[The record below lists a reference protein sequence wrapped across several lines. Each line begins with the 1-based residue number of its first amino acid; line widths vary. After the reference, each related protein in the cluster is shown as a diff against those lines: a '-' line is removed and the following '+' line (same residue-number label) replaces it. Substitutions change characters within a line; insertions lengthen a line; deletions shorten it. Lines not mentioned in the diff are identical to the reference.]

1 MSVLDWW
8 PGKALGMAASLE
20 THLLQ
25 PQIEPWVDNHLTE
38 ALFVND
44 VFGTG
49 MDRPMSRWEA
59 MAVPAMARAR
69 HMIVGA
75 AARLPLEEYV
85 GAVQVTPS
93 ARWMQSTN
101 GQNGKDIGDGAEYR
115 APSPKLHIGLQS
127 PWQRMASTVDDLL
140 FYGEALWLITA
151 RKAEKSDPDQRPLEM
166 VRIPFDRWTRDEQ
179 DEFVDV
185 DHQPIG
191 GDWLVNIRGP
201 HEGVLRFGAP
211 TIRQAAD
218 LERTAADIAARPL
231 RFELHQTTD
240 LALTPVERADLI
252 ARTRIALADNQ
263 GILFTNAAI
272 ETKAHPY
279 GDAALLIA
287 GRNAAALNVAR
298 TASVPAALIDA
309 TSEGASLEYATV
321 QARNLQF
328 LDYGLGMYL
337 DAVVAR
343 LSMDDVL
350 PSGHRAAFDTTAL
363 TTLSPASTGT
373 PTED

>member
-1 MSVLDWW
+1 MGLLDWW
-8 PGKALGMAASLE
+8 PGNALGLATSLDS
-20 THLLQ
+20 HLLQ

-49 MDRPMSRWEA
+49 MDRPVSRWEA

-75 AARLPLEEYV
+75 AAKLPLLEFD
-85 GAVQVTPS
+85 GPDPITP
-93 ARWMQSTN
+93 AATWMQSTD
-101 GQNGKDIGDGAEYR
+101 GQLGTSSTAR
-115 APSPKLHIGLQS
+115 ALGIGLQS
-127 PWQRMASTVDDLL
+127 PWQRMAGTTDDLL
-140 FYGEALWLITA
+140 FYGEALWLITQ
-151 RKAEKSDPDQRPLEM
+151 RYTETPSRPLSM
-166 VRIPFDRWTRDEQ
+166 VHVPYDRWTRDEAGHY
-179 DEFVDV
+179 VDV
-185 DHQPIG
+185 DHRPL
-191 GDWLVNIRGP
+191 GDEWVVCIRGP

-211 TIRQAAD
+211 TIRQATD
-218 LERTAADIAARPL
+218 LERTAADVARRPL

-240 LALTPVERADLI
+240 LDLTPAERKALI
-252 ARTRIALADNQ
+252 AATRTALADNQ

-298 TASVPAALIDA
+298 AASIPAALIDA
-309 TSEGASLEYATV
+309 TSEGASLEYATL
-321 QARNLQF
+321 QGRNLQF

-337 DAVVAR
+337 DAVTAR

-350 PSGHRAAFDTTAL
+350 PRGHRAAFDTTAL
-363 TTLSPASTGT
+363 TTMSPAPTGT

>member
-1 MSVLDWW
+1 LATSLDTYQ
-8 PGKALGMAASLE
+8 LE
-20 THLLQ
+20 
-25 PQIEPWVDNHLTE
+25 PQIEPWVDNHLAE

-49 MDRPMSRWEA
+49 MDRPVSRWEA

-75 AARLPLEEYV
+75 AARLPLQEFD
-85 GAVQVTPS
+85 GAAEVTPAVS
-93 ARWMQSTN
+93 WMQSTD
-101 GQNGKDIGDGAEYR
+101 GQLGAPPSATAARLRIG
-115 APSPKLHIGLQS
+115 PQS
-127 PWQRMASTVDDLL
+127 PWQRMAGTADDLL
-140 FYGEALWLITA
+140 FYGESLWLITQ
-151 RKAEKSDPDQRPLEM
+151 RFAESGRPVSM
-166 VRIPFDRWTRDEQ
+166 VRVPYTAWTRD
-179 DEFVDV
+179 DAGNYVDA
-185 DHQPIG
+185 DHHPIG
-191 GDWLVNIRGP
+191 NDAVVCIQGP

-211 TIRQAAD
+211 TIRQATD
-218 LERTAADIAARPL
+218 LERTAADVARRPL
-231 RFELHQTTD
+231 RFELHQTSD
-240 LALTPVERADLI
+240 LELTAAERKALIGAT
-252 ARTRIALADNQ
+252 RTALADNQ

-298 TASVPAALIDA
+298 AASIPAALIDA
-309 TSEGASLEYATV
+309 TSEGASLEYASL
-321 QARNLQF
+321 QGRNLQF
-328 LDYGLGMYL
+328 VDYGLAMYL

-350 PSGHRAAFDTTAL
+350 ASGHRAAFDTTAL
-363 TTLSPASTGT
+363 TALTPAPTGT